1 MGLRDLDR
9 CVIRDASDEDLP
21 AIVKIYNH
29 YVETSTATF
38 DEEPQSLDQ
47 RREWFRRHGCSYPVL
62 VAELNGVVVGWAA
75 ISPFS
80 DRPAYRLTVE
90 DSVYVH
96 SEFTG
101 RGVGSQLMQA
111 LISRAQALNYHC
123 IVARI
128 AGKTRAASGFMRGL
142 VSERSAPWKRLGTVR
157 PLAERHNHDAVAGS
171 EQRLKPD
178 IRIHGKVVR
187 NVGRITRSQA
197 PRAAATH
204 I

>member
-1 MGLRDLDR
+1 VRLGDLDR
-9 CVIRDASDEDLP
+9 CVIRDASEEDLP
-21 AIVKIYNH
+21 AIVKIYNY

-47 RREWFRRHGCSYPVL
+47 RREWFRRHGDCYPVL

-101 RGVGSQLMQA
+101 RGVGSQLMRA
-111 LISRAQALNYHC
+111 LISRAQSLGYHC

-128 AGKTRAASGFMRGL
+128 AEENEGSVHLHRKFGYREIGTMEEVGYKFGHWLNVTIMMLSLNQSG
-142 VSERSAPWKRLGTVR
+142 EA
-157 PLAERHNHDAVAGS
+157 
-171 EQRLKPD
+171 
-178 IRIHGKVVR
+178 
-187 NVGRITRSQA
+187 
-197 PRAAATH
+197 
-204 I
+204 